1 MGNENDIKQ
10 MVDQIKDMKLDI
22 SELEKLSEDDKT
34 FILLRTAMVY
44 YNGMNSIEAVIR
56 EMESLVRTLVPE
68 TVDILKIILSRLE
81 DINPNEIDNLSA
93 GFIENIFTID
103 GKPVKVTLPEVGEFD
118 NLEYK
123 RFVIR
128 QIKVCDEQVAVCVEY
143 AKEVKA
149 KYEAEIPEYVRK
161 MVGNMVATD
170 EWVTNYLIKK
180 SNDPDMS
187 DAMREEFK
195 EKLKYREY
203 AFTLEPI
210 IKSITDQIERRTDGS
225 ESIRKGFFMNKER
238 VLNAAVNI
246 SSKCNFSFPFNM
258 MNDLDKKLFPEGTY
272 DEKYKNLFIYLL
284 ARYIKYRSEAITD
297 KEKIFFTN
305 LCSNLV
311 ILNRPGAIEKYPEL
325 ADKMRKSIGK
335 CMDLV
340 VPATK

>member
-1 MGNENDIKQ
+1 MADIKEIKQ
-10 MVDQIKDMKLDI
+10 MVDQLKSHKITEEDLKNLP
-22 SELEKLSEDDKT
+22 EDDKK
-34 FILLRTAMVY
+34 FLLLRTAMVY
-44 YNGMNSIEAVIR
+44 YNGMNSIEAVIY
-56 EMESLVRTLVPE
+56 EMESLVRTLIPE
-68 TVDILKIILSRLE
+68 TVDVLKIILSRLE
-81 DINPNEIDNLSA
+81 DINPKEIDNLSA

-149 KYEAEIPEYVRK
+149 KYEAEIPEDIRK
-161 MVGNMVATD
+161 MVGNMIATD
-170 EWVTNYLIKK
+170 EWVTNYLTKK
-180 SNDPDMS
+180 ANDPNMS
-187 DAMREEFK
+187 DSMRAEFK
-195 EKLKYREY
+195 ERLKYRDY
-203 AFTLEPI
+203 AFTLEPL

-246 SSKCNFSFPFNM
+246 SSKCNFSFPFQM

-297 KEKIFFTN
+297 AEKIFFTN

-340 VPATK
+340 VPAK